1 MWPHSIRYGR
11 EVGTTMLIFIMAMAY
26 SATSPIILPFALVY
40 FIATWCA
47 LACPLHRPPPSACT
61 LHTHLVDIH
70 SPSTHNL
77 KLSLSAVWHL
87 SC

>member
-40 FIATWCA
+40 FIFTWCA
-47 LACPLHRPPPSACT
+47 PACPALPCPLCLHPANLVKTYSPNTCNLQRKCSLASA
-61 LHTHLVDIH
+61 
-70 SPSTHNL
+70 
-77 KLSLSAVWHL
+77 
-87 SC
+87 